1 MDRIENKKKPP
12 HSDISEIVIGCC
24 FEVIKELGAGFL
36 ENVYKNALF
45 IAMKQ
50 KGLNVTAE
58 QPFEV
63 MFRNCKIGKYVA
75 DLIVEN
81 VIVVELKCC
90 AALLPEHKAQV
101 INYLKVSG
109 VPVGLLVNF
118 GAIVLISATPGD
130 SGAAPISFSAMTEA
144 SGARPEV
151 SKVAEV
157 KTIAIKETQMT
168 ALSAGAPL
176 AKSRFNSLTWE
187 FINWR
192 KVYATV
198 KKLQMR
204 IAKAF
209 KSGKHHKAKA

>member
-1 MDRIENKKKPP
+1 MDRIENKAEPP

-45 IAMKQ
+45 IAMRQ

-75 DLIVEN
+75 DLIAEN

-118 GAIVLISATPGD
+118 GQQKLEYKRLHHPNRLDEMEKLRQEIHAL
-130 SGAAPISFSAMTEA
+130 A
-144 SGARPEV
+144 SE
-151 SKVAEV
+151 
-157 KTIAIKETQMT
+157 Q
-168 ALSAGAPL
+168 
-176 AKSRFNSLTWE
+176 F
-187 FINWR
+187 
-192 KVYATV
+192 
-198 KKLQMR
+198 
-204 IAKAF
+204 
-209 KSGKHHKAKA
+209 